1 MHIPCHVV
9 APRQVTR
16 ELAALLDPKDVGEVR
31 GMPQVQ
37 MTTAYPSPPPATLPP
52 NDAASVR
59 AARVQCRRVGELV
72 ITLCHAGT
80 MLA

>member
-37 MTTAYPSPPPATLPP
+37 MTTAYPSPPPAAT
-52 NDAASVR
+52 
-59 AARVQCRRVGELV
+59 
-72 ITLCHAGT
+72 
-80 MLA
+80 

>member
-9 APRQVTR
+9 APGQVKR

-37 MTTAYPSPPPATLPP
+37 MTTAYPSPPPAATLPP
-52 NDAASVR
+52 NDAAVR
-59 AARVQCRRVGELV
+59 AARVQCRVLV
-72 ITLCHAGT
+72 SWS
-80 MLA
+80 